1 MLPIYIPG
9 YGWVFQPLVPLTPGC
24 VYPTGTSQKPG
35 SFGFG
40 KVTVAI
46 LAALLLGY
54 LSVAHPIEVIGAIA
68 AAIAIE
74 ALADDLVHALRR
86 RRVVKKGGWPWNS

>member
-1 MLPIYIPG
+1 MIPIYIPG
-9 YGWVFQPLVPLTPGC
+9 YGWVLQPLVPATPGC
-24 VYPTGTSQKPG
+24 VYPTSASPRPS

-40 KVTVAI
+40 KVALAI
-46 LAALLLGY
+46 LATLVLGY

-74 ALADDLVHALRR
+74 ALADDLTHALHRWR
-86 RRVVKKGGWPWNS
+86 AAMKGGWPWSS

>member
-1 MLPIYIPG
+1 MS
-9 YGWVFQPLVPLTPGC
+9 PGC
-24 VYPTGTSQKPG
+24 VYPTNPATRTG

-40 KVTVAI
+40 KAALAV
-46 LAALLLGY
+46 LAALVLGY

-74 ALADDLVHALRR
+74 ALADDLTHVLRR
-86 RRVVKKGGWPWNS
+86 RRIAKKGGGQPWTL